1 MGGVRNLSTAT
12 FTQIPNYKTSKK
24 TTLANNTVSRRLDK
38 TGEVER
44 NYKMFANPVFKNP
57 GRYIYQY
64 FGRHGRPSVLKTLKK
79 EGFVPLPHPR
89 HSFFFLLLS
98 QLEPRE
104 ETLAT
109 QARKAVTSEI
119 LVNIYSRL

>member
-1 MGGVRNLSTAT
+1 M
-12 FTQIPNYKTSKK
+12 FT
-24 TTLANNTVSRRLDK
+24 
-38 TGEVER
+38 
-44 NYKMFANPVFKNP
+44 NPVFKNP
-57 GRYIYQY
+57 GRYIYKY
-64 FGRHGRPSVLKTLKK
+64 FGRHGLPLVLKTLKK
-79 EGFVPLPHPR
+79 EGFVPLPLPR